1 MKPENKLSQ
10 SVQQL
15 ANTNEVTIVQAIGDL
30 RKYGKDAVPVLVEAL
45 KEKGSLRNIAAAVL
59 GEFGADAGDAA
70 EPLARLL
77 ESDEEDT
84 RMAAAMSLMRIGQPS
99 LPFLL
104 ALAKHYEGPTCFWAS
119 WCISW
124 IDPSKIEKNMYE
136 CLKQEQENPT
146 GSVTPFAA
154 EEALGK
160 IIAFQLKEKGDE

>member
-1 MKPENKLSQ
+1 MRG
-10 SVQQL
+10 
-15 ANTNEVTIVQAIGDL
+15 T
-30 RKYGKDAVPVLVEAL
+30 
-45 KEKGSLRNIAAAVL
+45 
-59 GEFGADAGDAA
+59 AA

-104 ALAKHYEGPTCFWAS
+104 ALAKRYEGPICFWAS

-160 IIAFQLKEKGDE
+160 IIAFQLKDKGDV

>member
-15 ANTNEVTIVQAIGDL
+15 ANTNEVTIVQAMGEL
-30 RKYGKDAVPVLVEAL
+30 RKSGKDAVPVLVEAL

-59 GEFGADAGDAA
+59 GEFGADAEEAA
-70 EPLARLL
+70 ESLAHL
-77 ESDEEDT
+77 SDEEET
-84 RMAAAMSLMRIGQPS
+84 RMAAAISLMRIGEPS

-104 ALAKHYEGPTCFWAS
+104 PLAKRYEGPTCFWAS

-136 CLKQEQENPT
+136 CLKQEQENPS
-146 GSVTPFAA
+146 GNVAPFAA

-160 IIAFQLKEKGDE
+160 IIAFQLKDKGDE

>member
-1 MKPENKLSQ
+1 MRPENKLSQ

-15 ANTNEVTIVQAIGDL
+15 ANTNEVTIVQAIGEL
-30 RKYGKDAVPVLVEAL
+30 RKFGKDAVPVLVEAL
-45 KEKGSLRNIAAAVL
+45 KEKGSLRNIAAA
-59 GEFGADAGDAA
+59 
-70 EPLARLL
+70 EPLAQLL
-77 ESDEEDT
+77 ESEEEDT

-104 ALAKHYEGPTCFWAS
+104 ALAKRYEGPTCFWAS

>member
-15 ANTNEVTIVQAIGDL
+15 ANTNEVTIVQAIGEL
-30 RKYGKDAVPVLVEAL
+30 RKFGKDAVPVLVDAL
-45 KEKGSLRNIAAAVL
+45 KEKGSLRNIA
-59 GEFGADAGDAA
+59 ADAGDAA

-104 ALAKHYEGPTCFWAS
+104 ALAKRYEGPTCFWAS

-160 IIAFQLKEKGDE
+160 IIAFQLKDKGDV

>member
-15 ANTNEVTIVQAIGDL
+15 ANTNEVTIVQAMGEL
-30 RKYGKDAVPVLVEAL
+30 RKSGKDAVPVLIEAL

-59 GEFGADAGDAA
+59 GEFGADAEDAA
-70 EPLARLL
+70 QSLAHLL
-77 ESDEEDT
+77 ESDEEET
-84 RMAAAMSLMRIGQPS
+84 RMAAAISLMRIGQPS

-104 ALAKHYEGPTCFWAS
+104 PLAKRYEGPTCFWAS

-136 CLKQEQENPT
+136 CLKQEQENPS
-146 GSVTPFAA
+146 GNVAPFAA

>member
-104 ALAKHYEGPTCFWAS
+104 ALAKHYEDLLVSGHHGVSLGLIHQKLKKTCTSA
-119 WCISW
+119 
-124 IDPSKIEKNMYE
+124 
-136 CLKQEQENPT
+136 
-146 GSVTPFAA
+146 
-154 EEALGK
+154 
-160 IIAFQLKEKGDE
+160 